1 MYELYQFISQRI
13 FNQKEFYHTVLKS
26 FQDQL
31 QADTI
36 KKREFPFK
44 RIDVILATPPKIK
57 LIRPVN
63 KSF

>member
-1 MYELYQFISQRI
+1 MNFINSYL
-13 FNQKEFYHTVLKS
+13 KEYLTKRSFIVLKS

-31 QADTI
+31 QVDTI
-36 KKREFPFK
+36 KKWGFPFK
-44 RIDVILATPPKIK
+44 KIDVILTTSKIK